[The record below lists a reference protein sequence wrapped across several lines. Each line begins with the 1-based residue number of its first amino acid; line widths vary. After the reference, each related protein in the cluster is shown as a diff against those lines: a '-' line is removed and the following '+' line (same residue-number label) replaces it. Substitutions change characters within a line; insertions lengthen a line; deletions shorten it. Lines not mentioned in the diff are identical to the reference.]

1 MPEHFLAL
9 VKQKANLTSN
19 NDAERTAKAVIDSL
33 DVTIDTRLMKQILP
47 ALPSYLQISHKHFFA
62 QQKRDAKQFNQ
73 EIFFERLKLSLGLT
87 DKTEAIARF
96 SAVINTLAII
106 QPQNQVQLAKY
117 LPSDLINYVT
127 E

>member
-9 VKQKANLTSN
+9 IKQRANLTSN
-19 NDAERTAKAVIDSL
+19 FDAERTAKAVIDSL
-33 DVTIDTRLMKQILP
+33 DVTIDARLMQHITP
-47 ALPSYLQISHKHFFA
+47 ALPSYLRLSHKHFFA
-62 QQKRDAKQFNQ
+62 QQKREAKQFNQ

-87 DKTEAIARF
+87 DKTEAITRF
-96 SAVINTLAII
+96 SAVISTLAII
-106 QPQNQVQLAKY
+106 QPQNQMQLAKY